1 MSELNLTI
9 ALERYDRH
17 VPLFM
22 GTVKA
27 PPGINL
33 RVLEVGMSPPRRDGI
48 DRATASCSPA

>member
-22 GTVKA
+22 GMAKA
-27 PPGINL
+27 PAGLNL
-33 RVLEVGMSPPRRDGI
+33 RVLEVAAASRRHRPA
-48 DRATASCSPA
+48 RALPAEQGV